1 MNVTNQLKT
10 NNQRVVLPELESCLI
25 SFMTTFKSHILTEP
39 RMVMLGQS
47 MIEEPDENAVLDSLD
62 GVYNESAQAMDKIA

>member
-25 SFMTTFKSHILTEP
+25 SFMTTFKAHILTEP